1 MATFHWNFYSLC
13 GAVEKNIYSVP
24 IGVLLFCVKN
34 LNVSCYADH
43 VVRNLQSFSPFLLTE
58 NEQKLEGRGEAWERG
73 YILRKCYENN
83 SISIAMR
90 YTLL

>member
-13 GAVEKNIYSVP
+13 GAVEKNIYSV
-24 IGVLLFCVKN
+24 LLFCAKN

-83 SISIAMR
+83 SVSIAMR